1 MLSPR
6 RLLVVSVDGLLDA
19 HEVAVRARV
28 EELRERLADAERGL
42 EHVLTTRQTLRSVL
56 AG

>member
-1 MLSPR
+1 M
-6 RLLVVSVDGLLDA
+6 VSVNGLLDA

-28 EELRERLADAERGL
+28 EELLERLADAERGL